1 MAAKEEIKLGKSVSL
16 DQRLDYIPDTLAG
29 RKTFEYKMEDFMDK
43 GGYYKIKGFD
53 DVLSLNTQSSSQWD
67 GLRHIAI
74 QESGLHYGGVHR
86 DKFHDRK
93 DGTLGTHRKL
103 TFGRKYYET
112 LVMLMLC
119 LTDWVDNGGIVGRG
133 VLLDYPRWRK
143 ETGQSAV
150 RPDTEH
156 AISPDELELV
166 AKHQNLTFR
175 AGDILI
181 LRSGFSEMQN
191 NQNQADNKASLDRG
205 EYIGL
210 ERTMTAAEWLWN
222 QHFAAVASDNP
233 GFEACPT
240 PFGVTGKIV
249 LHEWIL
255 DHWGMPLGE
264 FWNLETLAELCAKQK
279 QWSFFLTS
287 APLHVFGGVASPPN
301 AIAIL

>member
-1 MAAKEEIKLGKSVSL
+1 ML
-16 DQRLDYIPDTLAG
+16 TL
-29 RKTFEYKMEDFMDK
+29 Y
-43 GGYYKIKGFD
+43 
-53 DVLSLNTQSSSQWD
+53 
-67 GLRHIAI
+67 
-74 QESGLHYGGVHR
+74 
-86 DKFHDRK
+86 
-93 DGTLGTHRKL
+93 
-103 TFGRKYYET
+103 
-112 LVMLMLC
+112 
-119 LTDWVDNGGIVGRG
+119 LTDWVENGGIVGRG

-156 AISPDELELV
+156 AISPDELVQV
-166 AKHQNLTFR
+166 ANHQNLTFR
-175 AGDILI
+175 AGDVLI

-191 NQNQADNKASLDRG
+191 SQNKADNKASLDRG

-210 ERTMTAAEWLWN
+210 ERTMAAAKWLWN

-240 PFGVTGKIV
+240 PFGVKGQIV

-264 FWNLETLAELCAKQK
+264 FWNLESLAELCAKQK